1 MVMEFK
7 QYMHIERFGTDE
19 VADIE
24 LGDCWIFSKIDGT
37 NASVWMGDNGQICA
51 GSRKRELSEDSDNH
65 GFYKA
70 ITQDPR
76 IIAFLEKYPE
86 LSLFG
91 EWLVPHTV
99 KTYRDDAWRK
109 FYVFDVMASAIYD
122 FTYLPYD
129 VYKRLLEEFE
139 LDYLAPIARIKNPT
153 YEKLVSL
160 LDQTTCLVQDGAGP
174 GEGIVIKNY
183 DYYNKY
189 GRMTWAKIVRSEFK
203 EQFHKAMGPTDM
215 QTKAIIEEKI
225 VLEYVTEAMVDK
237 AYANIVSEQGGWSSQ
252 YIPRLL
258 STVFHDLVTE
268 EMWTIVKKMKNPTID
283 FRMLLKF
290 TTNRIKTLKS
300 NLF

>member
-1 MVMEFK
+1 MEFK

-37 NASVWMGDNGQICA
+37 NASVWTGYGGKVCA
-51 GSRKRELSEDSDNH
+51 GSRQRELYPKSDNH
-65 GFYKA
+65 GFYEA
-70 ITQDPR
+70 ITQNPL
-76 IIAFLEKYPE
+76 IIAFLEKYTE
-86 LSLFG
+86 LRLFG

-109 FYVFDVMASAIYD
+109 FYVFDVGYNVPD
-122 FTYLPYD
+122 GGFTYLPYE
-129 VYKRLLEEFE
+129 VYKPLLDEFE

-160 LDQTTCLVQDGAGP
+160 LDQATDLVKDGAGP
-174 GEGIVIKNY
+174 GEGIVVKNY
-183 DYYNKY
+183 DYYNRY

-203 EQFHKAMGPTDM
+203 EQFHKAMGPTDI
-215 QTKAIIEEKI
+215 QTKAIIEEK
-225 VLEYVTEAMVDK
+225 VALDYVTEAMVDK

-268 EMWTIVKKMKNPTID
+268 EIWTIVKKMKNPTID

-290 TTNRIKTLKS
+290 TTNRIKSLKS